1 MTEPAWTATGGVIM
15 HIAGAPATI
24 VVALMTNIIRYE
36 GVENFMVNLL
46 GNRMI
51 MRAVLQRVKKMF
63 LGWLRGV
70 LRSQKDV

>member
-1 MTEPAWTATGGVIM
+1 M
-15 HIAGAPATI
+15 HIVGAPATI
-24 VVALMTNIIRYE
+24 VAVLMTNIIRYE

-63 LGWLRGV
+63 LGWLGGV
-70 LRSQKDV
+70 LRGVRKISE

>member
-1 MTEPAWTATGGVIM
+1 MTEPAWTAIGGVIM

-24 VVALMTNIIRYE
+24 VAALMTSIIRYE

-63 LGWLRGV
+63 LGWLSGGV
-70 LRSQKDV
+70 RKMSE